1 MWGQA
6 WGSMIWGNS
15 VAVPAMPPWSMV
27 LLAGCFTVI
36 GVLFAKRRNRTAMLL
51 LVAVG
56 IPLSARALG
65 LPYTFTNGTIA
76 DATQVNANFEALRAA
91 ATQNAQAVQEAR
103 ITGTAL
109 TAGNGLPQT
118 IRSISLPAGRW
129 LVRATLGVSGEVN
142 TDNGQIA
149 CRLNGPTDSSTAQ
162 LRTFGVPSSYE
173 SILGSMPLAISVDSP
188 SAPSTVNLF
197 CTTTLAT
204 GSWIS
209 RNVLYDSNV
218 IITPVDSITILP

>member
-1 MWGQA
+1 MWGQT

-15 VAVPAMPPWSMV
+15 AVVPAGPAWSMV
-27 LLAGCFTVI
+27 LLAGCFTLI
-36 GVLFAKRRNRTAMLL
+36 GVLFAKRRNRTAMLI

-65 LPYTFTNGTIA
+65 LPYTFTNGTTA
-76 DATQVNANFEALRAA
+76 DAVQVNANFEALRAA
-91 ATQNAQAVQEAR
+91 ATQNAQAVQEIR
-103 ITGTAL
+103 ISSTAL

-149 CRLNGPTDSSTAQ
+149 CHLNGPADFSTAQ
-162 LRTFGVPSSYE
+162 LRTFGVPNSYE
-173 SILGSMPLAISVDSP
+173 SILGSMPLAITVDSP
-188 SAPSTVNLF
+188 SASSTVNLY
-197 CTTTLAT
+197 CSTTLAS

-209 RNVLYDSNV
+209 RYVLFDSNI
-218 IITPVDSITILP
+218 IITPVESITVLP